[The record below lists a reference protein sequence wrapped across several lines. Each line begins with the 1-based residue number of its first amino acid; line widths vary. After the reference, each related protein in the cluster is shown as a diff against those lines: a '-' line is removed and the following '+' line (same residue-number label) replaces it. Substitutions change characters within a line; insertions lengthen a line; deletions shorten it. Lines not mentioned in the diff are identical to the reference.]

1 MNTHSI
7 WPLRRARPKI
17 ELSTDVSEC
26 GTFHLIAVR
35 GRLSIDTAPT
45 LLDELKRTMRHASRI
60 KVGLEDVASIDS
72 SGISVLIQG
81 LKLAQ
86 DHSVDYTLLDPSPK
100 VQAVIELSQ
109 LHNFFQIETS
119 AGDLCT
125 PEDSPEDSAETE

>member
-7 WPLRRARPKI
+7 WPRRRTRPHI
-17 ELSTDVSEC
+17 ELHTDVSEC
-26 GTFHLIAVR
+26 GTFHLIDVR

-45 LLDELKRTMRHASRI
+45 LLDELKRTLKHASRV

-86 DHSVDYTLLDPSPK
+86 EKAIDYVLLDPSPK
-100 VQAVIELSQ
+100 VSAVIELSQ
-109 LHNFFQIETS
+109 LYDFFDVETS
-119 AGDLCT
+119 SGEACA
-125 PEDSPEDSAETE
+125 PEA